1 MPIPIIIVDRHFAEA
16 SALFNP
22 NAFPARVKSEATS
35 CGDRL
40 AILSHSVEIVVRE
53 PALDRSRLL
62 QEIRENKAFA
72 GFTPVPDKP
81 AVLVLHNLN
90 FVSGLYSALIALKS
104 FLDLY
109 SRLIARSL
117 VPSAS
122 VFGFGSGNYKRR
134 NLSGGRFLR
143 WIDHSAPRSF
153 ENRERLVAILL
164 VHVNEWVDQAVTY
177 RDAVVHNGYI
187 VGMTEAMV
195 PLEKALRELQETD
208 VVLPMMPDGVAVT
221 DYCKHLVRAARS
233 LVSETLP
240 LLPDVDLGLVSLD
253 KADRMAV

>member
-1 MPIPIIIVDRHFAEA
+1 MVIPVIIVDRHFAEA

-22 NAFPARVKSEATS
+22 NAFPARVRSDAAS

-40 AILSHSVEIVVRE
+40 AILTHSVEIVVRE

-62 QEIRENKAFA
+62 QEIRENKAFT
-72 GFTPVPDKP
+72 GFSPRPDKP

-117 VPSAS
+117 VPSSS
-122 VFGFGSGNYKRR
+122 VFGFSGAKYKDR
-134 NLSGGRFLR
+134 NLSGGRFLK
-143 WIDHSAPRSF
+143 WIEGSAPRSF
-153 ENRERLVAILL
+153 QNRDRLVAILL
-164 VHVNEWVDQAVTY
+164 AHVNDWVDEAVTY
-177 RDAVVHNGYI
+177 RHSVVHDGWI

-195 PLEKALRELQETD
+195 PLDKALSELQETD

-221 DYCKHLVRAARS
+221 DYCKRLVRGARA

-240 LLPDVDLGLVSLD
+240 LVPDIDLGLVSLD
-253 KADRMAV
+253 KVDRTAV